1 MTCLRLRQR
10 YEFQGEDDTDLP
22 KLFKAFRLKGA
33 SLGGLVEHLELEIE
47 QSEKKSSGGGQRQ
60 QLKNKSRRIFKK
72 VMEKIKKA
80 FGLKKNK
87 GQQSRLE
94 SA

>member
-1 MTCLRLRQR
+1 MIAFYPRLLQ
-10 YEFQGEDDTDLP
+10 
-22 KLFKAFRLKGA
+22 AFRQNGA
-33 SLGGLVEHLELEIE
+33 SLEGFAEHLELESKH
-47 QSEKKSSGGGQRQ
+47 SENKSGG
-60 QLKNKSRRIFKK
+60 IFKK